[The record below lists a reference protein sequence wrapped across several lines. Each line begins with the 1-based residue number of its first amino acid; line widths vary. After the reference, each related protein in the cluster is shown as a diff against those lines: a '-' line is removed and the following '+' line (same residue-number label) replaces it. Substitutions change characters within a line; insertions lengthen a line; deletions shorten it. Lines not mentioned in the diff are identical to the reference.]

1 MGGVNDFLAV
11 RPKTWKFKHFSF
23 TTSVGDTTTKEK
35 LVERL
40 LEGSDNIFTEFVIVG
55 LEDSLETICA
65 EVERLVNIKDLSD
78 LQHTDLNELYHDG
91 KATIRVLK
99 FYTTGYYNE
108 ESQLMNK
115 AWDKMMDQV
124 F

>member
-1 MGGVNDFLAV
+1 MTDA
-11 RPKTWKFKHFSF
+11 K
-23 TTSVGDTTTKEK
+23 DK
-35 LVERL
+35 LVKRL
-40 LEGSDNIFTEFVIVG
+40 LEGSDDIFTDFVVVG
-55 LEDSLETICA
+55 LEDSLESICT

-78 LQHTDLNELYHDG
+78 IQHTDLNELCHDG

-99 FYTTGYYNE
+99 YYTADYYNE
-108 ESQLMNK
+108 QHQLMSK

>member
-1 MGGVNDFLAV
+1 MTNA
-11 RPKTWKFKHFSF
+11 
-23 TTSVGDTTTKEK
+23 KEK

-40 LEGSDNIFTEFVIVG
+40 LEGSDNILTEFVIVG

-78 LQHTDLNELYHDG
+78 LQHTDLNELCHDG

-99 FYTTGYYNE
+99 YYTSGYYNE
-108 ESQLMNK
+108 QSQLMNK

>member
-1 MGGVNDFLAV
+1 MTNA
-11 RPKTWKFKHFSF
+11 
-23 TTSVGDTTTKEK
+23 KEK
-35 LVERL
+35 LVKRL
-40 LEGSDNIFTEFVIVG
+40 LEGDDDIFTEFVIVG

-78 LQHTDLNELYHDG
+78 IQHTDLNELYHDG

-99 FYTTGYYNE
+99 YYTANYYNE
-108 ESQLMNK
+108 QSQLMNK

>member
-1 MGGVNDFLAV
+1 M
-11 RPKTWKFKHFSF
+11 
-23 TTSVGDTTTKEK
+23 TTLKEK
-35 LVERL
+35 LVKRL
-40 LEGSDNIFTEFVIVG
+40 LEGSDDIFTEFVIVG

-108 ESQLMNK
+108 QSQLMNK

>member
-1 MGGVNDFLAV
+1 MSL
-11 RPKTWKFKHFSF
+11 
-23 TTSVGDTTTKEK
+23 TTTKEK

-40 LEGSDNIFTEFVIVG
+40 LEGSDDIFTEFVIVG

>member
-1 MGGVNDFLAV
+1 MTNA
-11 RPKTWKFKHFSF
+11 
-23 TTSVGDTTTKEK
+23 KEK
-35 LVERL
+35 LVKRL
-40 LEGSDNIFTEFVIVG
+40 LEGSDNILTEFVIVG

-99 FYTTGYYNE
+99 YYTANYYNE
-108 ESQLMNK
+108 QHQLMNK

>member
-1 MGGVNDFLAV
+1 MTNA
-11 RPKTWKFKHFSF
+11 
-23 TTSVGDTTTKEK
+23 KEK
-35 LVERL
+35 LVKRL
-40 LEGSDNIFTEFVIVG
+40 LEGSDDIFTEFVIVG

-99 FYTTGYYNE
+99 YYTANYYNE
-108 ESQLMNK
+108 QHQLMNK

>member
-1 MGGVNDFLAV
+1 MTNA
-11 RPKTWKFKHFSF
+11 
-23 TTSVGDTTTKEK
+23 KEK
-35 LVERL
+35 LVKRL
-40 LEGSDNIFTEFVIVG
+40 LDGNDDIFTEFVIVG

>member
-1 MGGVNDFLAV
+1 MAL
-11 RPKTWKFKHFSF
+11 
-23 TTSVGDTTTKEK
+23 TTLKEK
-35 LVERL
+35 LVKRL
-40 LEGSDNIFTEFVIVG
+40 LEGSDDIFTEFVIVG

-78 LQHTDLNELYHDG
+78 IQHTDLNELYHDG

-99 FYTTGYYNE
+99 YYTSGYYTE
-108 ESQLMNK
+108 QHQLMSK

>member
-1 MGGVNDFLAV
+1 MTNA
-11 RPKTWKFKHFSF
+11 
-23 TTSVGDTTTKEK
+23 KEK

-40 LEGSDNIFTEFVIVG
+40 LEGSDNILTEFVIVG

-78 LQHTDLNELYHDG
+78 IQHTDLNELCHDG

-99 FYTTGYYNE
+99 YYTSGYYNE
-108 ESQLMNK
+108 QSQLMNK

>member
-1 MGGVNDFLAV
+1 MTNA
-11 RPKTWKFKHFSF
+11 
-23 TTSVGDTTTKEK
+23 KEK
-35 LVERL
+35 LVKRL
-40 LEGSDNIFTEFVIVG
+40 LEGSDNILTEFVIVG
-55 LEDSLETICA
+55 LEDSLEIICA

-108 ESQLMNK
+108 QTQLMNK

>member
-1 MGGVNDFLAV
+1 MAL
-11 RPKTWKFKHFSF
+11 
-23 TTSVGDTTTKEK
+23 TTLKEK
-35 LVERL
+35 LVKRL
-40 LEGSDNIFTEFVIVG
+40 LEGSDDIFTEFVIVG

-78 LQHTDLNELYHDG
+78 IQHTDLNELYHDG

>member
-1 MGGVNDFLAV
+1 MTNV
-11 RPKTWKFKHFSF
+11 
-23 TTSVGDTTTKEK
+23 KEK
-35 LVERL
+35 LVKRL
-40 LEGSDNIFTEFVIVG
+40 LEGSDDICTDFVVVG

-65 EVERLVNIKDLSD
+65 EVERLVNTKDLSD

-99 FYTTGYYNE
+99 FYTVGYYNE

>member
-1 MGGVNDFLAV
+1 MAL
-11 RPKTWKFKHFSF
+11 
-23 TTSVGDTTTKEK
+23 TTLKEK
-35 LVERL
+35 LVKRL
-40 LEGSDNIFTEFVIVG
+40 LDGNDDIFTEFVIVG

>member
-1 MGGVNDFLAV
+1 MTNA
-11 RPKTWKFKHFSF
+11 
-23 TTSVGDTTTKEK
+23 KEK
-35 LVERL
+35 LVKRL
-40 LEGSDNIFTEFVIVG
+40 LEGSDNILTEFVIVG

-78 LQHTDLNELYHDG
+78 IQHTDLNELYHDG

-99 FYTTGYYNE
+99 YYTANYYNE
-108 ESQLMNK
+108 QHQLMNK

>member
-1 MGGVNDFLAV
+1 MTNA
-11 RPKTWKFKHFSF
+11 
-23 TTSVGDTTTKEK
+23 KEK

-78 LQHTDLNELYHDG
+78 IQHTDLNELCHDG

-99 FYTTGYYNE
+99 YYTSGYYNE
-108 ESQLMNK
+108 QSQLMNK